1 MNRTAAVVA
10 TSALLLTLTACGSS
24 DATDGGDGDGSV
36 SVVTSFYPLEYA
48 AEQVGGEHVT
58 VSNLTPAGAEPH
70 DLELTPK
77 QVLETTRAD
86 HLIYLSGFQ
95 PSVDDAATQAEDTAF
110 DVSDAA
116 RLDISTDVEE
126 HGDEHKEDEEE
137 AHEGHDHGARDPHFW
152 LDPTRYADVA
162 DAIAERL
169 AQDDPEHA
177 EDYRANAR
185 AFTGRLT
192 DLDEELERDLSS
204 CTQTDLVTGHAAFAY
219 FANRYGFHQVP
230 VSGLTPDAQPS
241 SAQMAD
247 LIAHI
252 KDEDI
257 KTVYAEPL
265 VPSDLADTIA
275 RDSGADVAVLD
286 PIGGLTEASAGSDY
300 FEIMR
305 SNRDAVREGQGC
317 R

>member
-1 MNRTAAVVA
+1 MYRTSAVVT
-10 TSALLLTLTACGSS
+10 TSALLLTLAACGS
-24 DATDGGDGDGSV
+24 TDTTGEDDDTV
-36 SVVTSFYPLEYA
+36 SVTTSFYPLEYA
-48 AEQVGGEHVT
+48 TEQVGGEHVS

-70 DLELTPK
+70 DLELSPK
-77 QVLETTRAD
+77 QVLEAGRAD

-95 PSVDDAATQAEDTAF
+95 PSVDDAVDQAGESAF
-110 DVSDAA
+110 DVSEAA
-116 RLDISTDVEE
+116 RLDIAA
-126 HGDEHKEDEEE
+126 DE
-137 AHEGHDHGARDPHFW
+137 HEGHDHGTGSEGHDEAAQDPHFW

-169 AQDDPEHA
+169 AEGDPEHA
-177 EDYRANAR
+177 EDYRANAT
-185 AFTGRLT
+185 AFTAELAE
-192 DLDEELERDLSS
+192 LDQELRQDLSD
-204 CTQTDLVTGHAAFAY
+204 CDQRDLVTGHAAFAY
-219 FANRYGFHQVP
+219 FADRYGFHQVP

-252 KDEDI
+252 TEEDI
-257 KTVYAEPL
+257 STVYTEPL
-265 VPSDLADTIA
+265 VPRDLADTVA

-286 PIGGLTEASAGSDY
+286 PIGGVTEESAGSDY

-305 SNRDAVREGQGC
+305 SNRDAVVEGQGC